1 MLGLQF
7 IGKFKQYI
15 PVHANRDAHCEHQG
29 FVGEMVSVPMFSRMT
44 VLKPDSNRLT
54 GISLGQAYAYI
65 RWFPSERRFLRTV
78 VSVDSSV
85 QPDVC
90 LFA

>member
-1 MLGLQF
+1 M
-7 IGKFKQYI
+7 
-15 PVHANRDAHCEHQG
+15 
-29 FVGEMVSVPMFSRMT
+29 GEMVSVPMFNCIT
-44 VLKPDSNRLT
+44 VLKPGSIRLT

-65 RWFPSERRFLRTV
+65 RWFPSERRLLRTA
-78 VSVDSSV
+78 VSLDSSV